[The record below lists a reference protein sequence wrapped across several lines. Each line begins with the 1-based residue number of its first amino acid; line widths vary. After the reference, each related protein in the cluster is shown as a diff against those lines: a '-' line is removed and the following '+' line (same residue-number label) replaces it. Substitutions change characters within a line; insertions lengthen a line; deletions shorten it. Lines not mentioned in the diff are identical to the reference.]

1 MDNRI
6 LIWIDPDID
15 SEFNKEIKKDL
26 EKDTKCYCNCFKEVK
41 EGIEYLKKIYFK
53 FTIIILSGRVY
64 QKFITL
70 FKNKDYNTLSKIIV
84 FTSPKNK
91 NEYDPFNFGG
101 KIIETEDLINYIKK
115 PFSKKSEFLSNI
127 NEMVNMNTKDFSF
140 EKINN
145 FNQLIPHIFF
155 IKYIKKITSFD
166 YNEQKNFLD
175 FIYKK
180 YGIYEDIKNL
190 LIPIFEFKLIPPEIL
205 CKYYCKLYEIESI
218 FNKNL
223 NDKLN
228 EGIGKEFIPFLKCII
243 EGINLK
249 ILKPYNSNSL
259 YIGSNIKKDKLEEIK
274 SFLENKNSNSDF
286 PKEIIYTTI
295 FLWLTPD
302 KKSAIKN
309 IVNKFGYYNVLYEI
323 EKPINKLDE
332 EMYSNIDISEF
343 SEQSIKKILLIPFS
357 SFEIKKPI
365 EKKIDDKEF
374 YLIKLSYLGKYQK
387 NIEVDNLYQQFFNK
401 NESISEYNNSI
412 IKNFN
417 IDYYININID
427 SEIIQTKEEYNFIK
441 KVISPCIKTKF
452 ELLYRLTENDESF
465 ETFHKKCDN
474 IRENIILIK
483 ASNGKKK
490 FGGYYPNSW
499 ESSNEEKLIKC
510 NDVLLFDIINKTV
523 YESKQKAK
531 YNIIKSKN
539 YGPNFSGDLAFS
551 LKNMKLCY
559 SSGNDS
565 FLCQKVFSDQDFF
578 EVNEVEVFRIK
589 YEGLKKE
596 QKKKEFL
603 FEMIETRLPNTS
615 RESYPS
621 SPNRKNKEILNFF
634 YSYMSLFPNLINF
647 TCEYNNTL
655 SQDKQNIITK
665 NPYDIKNKNT
675 NNKNY
680 ILCTHKI
687 RKDNKNK
694 EIKLMNCFAESLT
707 PNNEPNNELKENCE
721 IRIDN
726 DIIKSFK
733 YVFKEEKEYLVFIYC
748 KKPIKNLNFMFSEC
762 VTLTSVD
769 FSNFNSSKVENTSY
783 LFNKCNSLENINFTN
798 FNAENVRNMS
808 YMFSECKSL
817 ISLNLNNFISSKLI
831 DMTGLFSNC
840 EKLQYIDLSNF
851 NTINVKKMS
860 KMFYNCISLNKLN
873 IESFSTENVSDMS
886 KMFYNCKSLNNLNIE
901 SFSTENVSDMSYMF
915 YHCSSLEKLKNNLNI
930 QKCKNMKY
938 MFSNCYLLNYL
949 DTSKFKT
956 DLVEDTSFMFNE
968 CKKLNTL
975 NFENCFTRNLKNM
988 EKMFYNCESLTYLNL
1003 SKFQTDK
1010 IEKMSYLFGNCI
1022 KLEILDLNEMKMKSN
1037 IEVTDIFYN
1046 INKNCKLNSKDKLLN
1061 DLFNNEINISKKI
1074 TYKIFK

>member
-1 MDNRI
+1 
-6 LIWIDPDID
+6 
-15 SEFNKEIKKDL
+15 
-26 EKDTKCYCNCFKEVK
+26 
-41 EGIEYLKKIYFK
+41 
-53 FTIIILSGRVY
+53 
-64 QKFITL
+64 
-70 FKNKDYNTLSKIIV
+70 
-84 FTSPKNK
+84 
-91 NEYDPFNFGG
+91 
-101 KIIETEDLINYIKK
+101 
-115 PFSKKSEFLSNI
+115 
-127 NEMVNMNTKDFSF
+127 
-140 EKINN
+140 
-145 FNQLIPHIFF
+145 
-155 IKYIKKITSFD
+155 
-166 YNEQKNFLD
+166 
-175 FIYKK
+175 
-180 YGIYEDIKNL
+180 
-190 LIPIFEFKLIPPEIL
+190 
-205 CKYYCKLYEIESI
+205 
-218 FNKNL
+218 
-223 NDKLN
+223 
-228 EGIGKEFIPFLKCII
+228 
-243 EGINLK
+243 
-249 ILKPYNSNSL
+249 
-259 YIGSNIKKDKLEEIK
+259 
-274 SFLENKNSNSDF
+274 
-286 PKEIIYTTI
+286 
-295 FLWLTPD
+295 
-302 KKSAIKN
+302 
-309 IVNKFGYYNVLYEI
+309 
-323 EKPINKLDE
+323 
-332 EMYSNIDISEF
+332 MYSNIDISEF
-343 SEQSIKKILLIPFS
+343 SEQNIKKILLIPFS
-357 SFEIKKPI
+357 SFEIKKNI
-365 EKKIDDKEF
+365 EKKIDDDKEF
-374 YLIKLSYLGKYQK
+374 YLIKLSYLEKQK
-387 NIEVDNLYQQFFNK
+387 NIEINDLCQQFFNK
-401 NESISEYNNSI
+401 NESNSEYNNSI

-417 IDYYININID
+417 IDYYINININSNID
-427 SEIIQTKEEYNFIK
+427 SEIIQTKEEYNFIE

-465 ETFHKKCDN
+465 ETFHKKCDD

-510 NDVLLFDIINKTV
+510 NDVLLFDIINKTI

-589 YEGLKKE
+589 YVGLKKE

-615 RESYPS
+615 RERYLS

-634 YSYMSLFPNLINF
+634 YGYMSLFPNLINF
-647 TCEYNNTL
+647 TSEYNNTL
-655 SQDKQNIITK
+655 SQDKHNIITK
-665 NPYDIKNKNT
+665 NHKDKNT

-687 RKDNKNK
+687 RKDNINK
-694 EIKLMNCFAESLT
+694 EIKLMNCLAESLT
-707 PNNEPNNELKENCE
+707 PNNELKENCE

-726 DIIKSFK
+726 DIIESFK
-733 YVFKEEKEYLVFIYC
+733 HTFKEEKEYLVFIYC
-748 KKPIKNLNFMFSEC
+748 KKPLKNLNFMFSEC

-769 FSNFNSSKVENTSY
+769 FSNFNGSKVENTSY

-798 FNAENVRNMS
+798 FNAENVRNMR

-851 NTINVKKMS
+851 NTINVEKMS
-860 KMFYNCISLNKLN
+860 KMFYKCISLNK
-873 IESFSTENVSDMS
+873 
-886 KMFYNCKSLNNLNIE
+886 LNIE

-975 NFENCFTRNLKNM
+975 NLENCFTRNLKNM

-1037 IEVTDIFYN
+1037 IEATDIFYK

-1061 DLFNNEINISKKI
+1061 DLFNNEININKKI